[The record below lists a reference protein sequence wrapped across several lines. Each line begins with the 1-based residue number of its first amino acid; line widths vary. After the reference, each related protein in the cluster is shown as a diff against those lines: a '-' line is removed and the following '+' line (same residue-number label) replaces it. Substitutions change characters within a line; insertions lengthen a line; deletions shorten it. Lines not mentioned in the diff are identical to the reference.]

1 LSSNAD
7 TSSFFS
13 SDQVRQLSPRER
25 VGVTIEAKDTLSALS
40 QIKEAER
47 ARVCQAWITI
57 GGAGRAD
64 SLTFYAA
71 AALQT
76 TNIRLGTSI
85 VPVYPRHPLVTAS
98 QALAINDIAPNRLR
112 LGIGPSHRH
121 IMEDSYGIP
130 MKAPLGYL
138 LEYFEILQKALWK
151 GEVNHIGPRFFK
163 VKYSSQR
170 TAQIPILISALGNQA
185 FHLAGEISDGA
196 ISWLCPIPYLLNVAL
211 PALKAGAWTKNRARP
226 PLVAHVLVAMTENE
240 REATLATQKRL
251 ELYTK
256 SPFYTRMFGK
266 AGFHVKEDGTGPLA
280 QELTIAGSESAIKER
295 LLKLL
300 ASELD
305 ELLVLL
311 VSVNDEQEE
320 RSALLRLIGSF

>member
-1 LSSNAD
+1 MSSTAD
-7 TSSFFS
+7 ASSFFS
-13 SDQVRQLSPRER
+13 SEKIRQLSPRER
-25 VGVTIEAKDTLSALS
+25 VGVAIEAKDALGALS

-47 ARVCQAWITI
+47 ARVRQAWLTI
-57 GGAGRAD
+57 VGAGRVD

-85 VPVYPRHPLVTAS
+85 VPIYPRHPLVMTS

-121 IMEDSYGIP
+121 IIEESYGIP
-130 MKAPLGYL
+130 MKSP
-138 LEYFEILQKALWK
+138 LEYLSEYFRILRESLWK
-151 GEVNHIGPRFFK
+151 GEVNSAGQKFFK
-163 VKYSSQR
+163 VKYSSKR
-170 TAQIPILISALGNQA
+170 TAEIPILTSALGSYA

-196 ISWLCPIPYLLNVAL
+196 ISWLCPVPYLLNVAL
-211 PALKAGAWTKNRARP
+211 PALKAGAHSGDRARP
-226 PLVAHVLVAMTENE
+226 PLVAHVLVSMTENE

-251 ELYTK
+251 EVYTR
-256 SPFYTRMFGK
+256 SPFYTRMFEK
-266 AGFHVKEDGTGPLA
+266 AGFRIKESGTGPLA
-280 QELTIAGSESAIKER
+280 QELAITGSESAIKER

-311 VSVNDEQEE
+311 VSVKDEQEE
-320 RSALLRLIGSF
+320 RNALFRLISSL